1 MPECPADSQCC
12 KKGKQ
17 KEKEEGMNISMFVFV
32 IFADKLSFFACEMK
46 KILITVHKQCIIINN
61 N

>member
-1 MPECPADSQCC
+1 MYRSEGFVPECPADSQCC

-32 IFADKLSFFACEMK
+32 IFADKLSFFAC
-46 KILITVHKQCIIINN
+46 
-61 N
+61 